1 EAYTTSLLEEAP
13 CPPSIWIHNDM
24 AREVHLKGNM
34 NPYHLKEAYHTYD
47 HIVPVSEDLIQPVVC
62 ELGADRSRI
71 TVIHN
76 CHDYQS
82 VLERSLA
89 PVAFNED

>member
-1 EAYTTSLLEEAP
+1 
-13 CPPSIWIHNDM
+13 M

-34 NPYHLKEAYHTYD
+34 NPYLLKEAYHTYD
-47 HIVPVSEDLIQPVVC
+47 HIVPVSEDLIQPVVS
-62 ELGADRSRI
+62 EFGADRSRI

-82 VLERSLA
+82 VLERSLGSRCIQ
-89 PVAFNED
+89 